1 MLPQNSQLSY
11 RNNSERFFI
20 NHIYNRSILVIQV
33 IIKGPRAVAERCGK
47 LVARMPQVYV
57 AL

>member
-20 NHIYNRSILVIQV
+20 NHIYRSILVIQV
-33 IIKGPRAVAERCGK
+33 IIRGPRAVAERCGK